1 MLSEIS
7 RLQQDKYCMILLER
21 ARQTSRIYRGRTKN
35 TGCWRVGG
43 GKMGS
48 SCSTGEKWQLRKTK
62 KWQRAAVRHTAYSE
76 QNGVVHFQFCQE
88 CRSHVVSTHS
98 HTDTHTHTLTHTHG
112 KGTQGTVGGERCLL
126 PCFFSNGITGNSH
139 VQTQQIK
146 LCTINVCGFLV
157 F

>member
-21 ARQTSRIYRGRTKN
+21 ARQTSRTYRGRTKN

-43 GKMGS
+43 GKTGS

-112 KGTQGTVGGERCLL
+112 KGTQELWEVRGVYYL
-126 PCFFSNGITGNSH
+126 
-139 VQTQQIK
+139 V
-146 LCTINVCGFLV
+146 FLV
-157 F
+157 TASQVIHMFKLNKLNCVQ